1 MCLAYL
7 AVVVIGFAALF
18 GAVVVEGRYPDE
30 KLLRY
35 ILYGIALGC
44 MISFFVMVKY
54 EQYKGKIPPGGS
66 GGGGDGGGE
75 GGA

>member
-1 MCLAYL
+1 MCLPYL
-7 AVVVIGFAALF
+7 AVIVIGVASFF
-18 GAVVVEGRYPDE
+18 GAVILAGRYPDE
-30 KLLRY
+30 KLFRY

-44 MISFFVMVKY
+44 LLSFFVLVKY
-54 EQYKGKIPPGGS
+54 EQYKGKIPLGGS